1 MRLDIIVRQSV
12 CLCGAGLMLWGTFLP
27 MVGIPLF
34 KDQNFWEVKLAGA
47 AIIAALALASVA
59 LAVFKRFAWLYATGL
74 ASIALLTYAVMTMN
88 SQKAKAHQDLQAMA
102 DSPLKG
108 LGNNF
113 VSSIN
118 LRHGWVIM
126 MLGSVIIVAVAVLG
140 PRLMA
145 VRRKQTESAPIA
157 D

>member
-1 MRLDIIVRQSV
+1 
-12 CLCGAGLMLWGTFLP
+12 MLWGTFLP

-34 KDQNFWEVKLAGA
+34 KDQNFWEAKLAGA
-47 AIIAALALASVA
+47 AIITTLALASVA

-74 ASIALLTYAVMTMN
+74 ASIALLSYAVMTMN

-102 DSPLKG
+102 NSPLRG
-108 LGNNF
+108 LGDNF
-113 VSSIN
+113 VKAIN

-126 MLGSVIIVAVAVLG
+126 TLGSVVILAVAVLG
-140 PRLMA
+140 PRLIA
-145 VRRKQTESAPIA
+145 VRKKVAETAPVA

>member
-1 MRLDIIVRQSV
+1 MRLDVIIRQLA

-34 KDQNFWEVKLAGA
+34 KDQNFWEAKLAGA
-47 AIIAALALASVA
+47 TIIAALALASIA
-59 LAVFKRFAWLYATGL
+59 LALFKRFAWLYATGL
-74 ASIALLTYAVMTMN
+74 ASIGLLAYVVMTMN

-102 DSPLKG
+102 DSPLRG

-118 LRHGWVIM
+118 LRHGWVVM
-126 MLGSVIIVAVAVLG
+126 TLGSVVILAVAVLG
-140 PRLMA
+140 PRLVA
-145 VRRKQTESAPIA
+145 VRKKQAEIAPA
-157 D
+157 AE